1 MLVLVMVQLPAVAA
15 FGLWALSDL
24 LVSALSRRLQR
35 TDQEG
40 YSNQS
45 SKTMVGVLT
54 LVGAVL
60 LAGFSIVQFGRITS
74 GEAMYLTY
82 GPEGTGIKVRDIWDL
97 RAADICQ
104 NSGRL
109 SVQLHC
115 VSWPMQALS

>member
-1 MLVLVMVQLPAVAA
+1 MVLLPAVAA

-60 LAGFSIVQFGRITS
+60 LAGVSIVKFGRITS
-74 GEAMYLTY
+74 GEALYLTY
-82 GPEGTGIKVRDIWDL
+82 GPEGTGI
-97 RAADICQ
+97 
-104 NSGRL
+104 
-109 SVQLHC
+109 
-115 VSWPMQALS
+115 